1 LSYSQDERILKKLL
15 KEIINSTPGLKY
27 AIIIDDTGITIMSE
41 SKFIL
46 KNEDDLSVEKIGA
59 IGGAVFT
66 AGEEQGY
73 ILGYGNIHLQIT
85 EYFKGMIFSLKVG
98 KGVLCIATDKN
109 IQIGLVRAL
118 MKKYSQKISSVLD
131 SYLQEEKG
139 EMNKELKEL
148 FNSDLSLRRQR
159 QMCIRDRN

>member
-1 LSYSQDERILKKLL
+1 MSYSQDERILKKLL

-41 SKFIL
+41 AKFIL
-46 KNEDDLSVEKIGA
+46 KNGDDLSVEKIGA

-131 SYLQEEKG
+131 RYLQEEKG

-148 FNSDLSLRRQR
+148 FNSDTISLL
-159 QMCIRDRN
+159 

>member
-1 LSYSQDERILKKLL
+1 MNYSQDERILKQLL

-46 KNEDDLSVEKIGA
+46 KNEDELSVEKIGA

-118 MKKYSQKISSVLD
+118 MKKYSQRISSVLD
-131 SYLQEEKG
+131 SYLQDEKG

-148 FNSDLSLRRQR
+148 FNSDTISLL
-159 QMCIRDRN
+159 

>member
-1 LSYSQDERILKKLL
+1 MSYSNDERILKKIL

-46 KNEDDLSVEKIGA
+46 KSPTEEEISVEKIGA

-73 ILGYGNIHLQIT
+73 ILGLVPNYLQIT

-98 KGVLCIATDKN
+98 KGILCIATDKN
-109 IQIGLVRAL
+109 IQIGLVRAI
-118 MKKYSQKISSVLD
+118 MNKYSQKIATVLN
-131 SYLQEEKG
+131 SYLQEEDKG

-148 FNSDLSLRRQR
+148 FSSDSISLL
-159 QMCIRDRN
+159 

>member
-1 LSYSQDERILKKLL
+1 MSYSQDERILKKLL

-46 KNEDDLSVEKIGA
+46 KNEDNLSVEKIGA

-118 MKKYSQKISSVLD
+118 MKKYSRKISAVLD

-148 FNSDLSLRRQR
+148 FNSDTISLL
-159 QMCIRDRN
+159 

>member
-1 LSYSQDERILKKLL
+1 MSYSQDERILKKLL

-27 AIIIDDTGITIMSE
+27 AIIIDDTGITITSE

-46 KNEDDLSVEKIGA
+46 KTSNEDGNSVEKIGA
-59 IGGAVFT
+59 IGGAVFM

-98 KGVLCIATDKN
+98 KGILCIATDKN
-109 IQIGLVRAL
+109 IQMGLVRAI
-118 MKKYSQKISSVLD
+118 MKKYSQKISAVLD
-131 SYLQEEKG
+131 RYLQEEKG

-148 FNSDLSLRRQR
+148 FNSDTISLL
-159 QMCIRDRN
+159 

>member
-1 LSYSQDERILKKLL
+1 MSYSQDERTLKKIL

-27 AIIIDDTGITIMSE
+27 AIIIDDTGITIVSE

-46 KNEDDLSVEKIGA
+46 KASKDDISVEKIGA

-85 EYFKGMIFSLKVG
+85 EYFKGMIFSIKAG
-98 KGVLCIATDKN
+98 KGVLCVASDKN
-109 IQIGLVRAL
+109 IQIGLVRAI
-118 MKKYSQKISSVLD
+118 MNKYSPKIAVILNR
-131 SYLQEEKG
+131 YLQAEEG
-139 EMNKELKEL
+139 EINKELKEL
-148 FNSDLSLRRQR
+148 FNSDTISLL
-159 QMCIRDRN
+159 

>member
-46 KNEDDLSVEKIGA
+46 KNEDNLSVEKIGA

-118 MKKYSQKISSVLD
+118 MKKYSQKISAVLD

-148 FNSDLSLRRQR
+148 FNSDTISLL
-159 QMCIRDRN
+159 

>member
-1 LSYSQDERILKKLL
+1 MSYSQDERILKKLL

-46 KNEDDLSVEKIGA
+46 MNEDDLSVEKIGA

-118 MKKYSQKISSVLD
+118 MKRYSQKISSVLD
-131 SYLQEEKG
+131 RYLQEEKG

-148 FNSDLSLRRQR
+148 FNSDTISLL
-159 QMCIRDRN
+159 